1 MFIKY
6 IEYVR
11 GIFYKPGFITTIKL
25 LLRRTLV
32 LKNKLELSASNFKL
46 FAHSLQ
52 LDK

>member
-1 MFIKY
+1 VFIKY

-32 LKNKLELSASNFKL
+32 LKLELSASNFKL

>member
-1 MFIKY
+1 VF

-32 LKNKLELSASNFKL
+32 LKNKLWAISFELQVVCS
-46 FAHSLQ
+46 
-52 LDK
+52 